1 MTNSVKSS
9 SSEPNAALPG
19 DVGTNVGRRGAP
31 KGWVKVGAIAAASAV
46 LGGLAAA
53 WFYRKTL
60 SQLQE
65 ASNDITDFPQ
75 KATQDG
81 TEEDF

>member
-1 MTNSVKSS
+1 V
-9 SSEPNAALPG
+9 P
-19 DVGTNVGRRGAP
+19 R
-31 KGWVKVGAIAAASAV
+31 GWVKVGVIAAASAV

-65 ASNDITDFPQ
+65 AGHENTDFLP
-75 KATQDG
+75 KAIEDE